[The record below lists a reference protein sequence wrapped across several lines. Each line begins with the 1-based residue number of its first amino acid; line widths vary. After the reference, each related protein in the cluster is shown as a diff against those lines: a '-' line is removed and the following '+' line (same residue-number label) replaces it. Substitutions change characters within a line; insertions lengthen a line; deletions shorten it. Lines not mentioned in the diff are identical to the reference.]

1 MQGHRASRA
10 RYVSNKP
17 VRLGIGGTQHTV
29 ATSIEDRG
37 HMVYPV
43 LLGRDILSE
52 YRVDVEKRV
61 SESGSGSAPRGEE

>member
-1 MQGHRASRA
+1 M
-10 RYVSNKP
+10 
-17 VRLGIGGTQHTV
+17 
-29 ATSIEDRG
+29 E
-37 HMVYPV
+37 YPV